1 MAAEQQVKERADRV
15 RQMKEVDGLEKGDP
29 VLDEA
34 IAELLERKAVLEK
47 FQEPVP
53 Q

>member
-1 MAAEQQVKERADRV
+1 MLAEQHVKEQADRV
-15 RQMKEVDGLEKGDP
+15 RHMKEVDGLEKGDP

-34 IAELLERKAVLEK
+34 VSELLQRKAALE
-47 FQEPVP
+47 QL

>member
-1 MAAEQQVKERADRV
+1 M

-34 IAELLERKAVLEK
+34 ITELLERKAVVEK
-47 FQEPVP
+47 LQEPV
-53 Q
+53 QAGGMVQQ